1 MQKATDAHDEAMHS
15 HEALTR
21 IDLRSAVLRLLLLTL
36 FLVFTSLCLSLCY
49 AQDIAQGGGGGGG
62 ATTITTAT
70 TTVQDNGAAPASDAA
85 ARPPASDKQ
94 TAESSDTRTRQRSDD
109 RLTVRVKDI
118 AEIEGVRANQLLG
131 YGIVVGLNRT
141 GDRVQQNIY
150 ARQSLRNLLERMG
163 LSVETDSLR
172 PENIATV
179 LVTAQ
184 LPPFARQGSKIDVTV
199 NSIGDARSLQGGTLV
214 LTPLKGVDGQIYG
227 LAQGPLSIGG
237 ISAGDAGNSV
247 EINHPT
253 VGRIPGGATIERAVT
268 TDFAAASALTLVLRQ
283 DDFTTAARL
292 GRSVNER
299 FGVGTARATDGRN
312 VEVTLPIKYRD
323 DRVGFIAELESLK
336 LQTDAIAKVIINE
349 RTGTIVMGRDV
360 RLSSV
365 AISQGGV
372 TVRIGTQFEVSQP
385 SVLSRTGETVAVP
398 RTSVEVDERQPKS
411 VVLPDGAS
419 VDEVVRGLR
428 AVGVSAR
435 DIISI
440 LQAIKSAGAL
450 AAELE
455 MQ

>member
-1 MQKATDAHDEAMHS
+1 MMKAVKTNTNGTKQQPDGSPFVRSLLQPTLRRTLMMLV
-15 HEALTR
+15 ALFFAGF
-21 IDLRSAVLRLLLLTL
+21 LPLHQMPAQAV
-36 FLVFTSLCLSLCY
+36 S
-49 AQDIAQGGGGGGG
+49 
-62 ATTITTAT
+62 
-70 TTVQDNGAAPASDAA
+70 N
-85 ARPPASDKQ
+85 
-94 TAESSDTRTRQRSDD
+94 DD

-118 AEIEGVRANQLLG
+118 AEIEGVRGNQLIG
-131 YGIVVGLNRT
+131 YGLVIGLNRT
-141 GDRVQQNIY
+141 GDRVQQNLY
-150 ARQSLRNLLERMG
+150 TKQTLQNLLERMG
-163 LSVETDSLR
+163 ITTTLDALN
-172 PENIATV
+172 PDNIATV
-179 LVTAQ
+179 MVTST
-184 LPPFARQGSKIDVTV
+184 LPPFARQGNKIDVTV
-199 NSIGDARSLQGGTLV
+199 SSLGNARSLQGGTLI
-214 LTPLKGVDGQIYG
+214 LTPLKGVDNQIYA

-253 VGRIPGGATIERAVT
+253 VGRVPNGATVERTIAQELAGDGT
-268 TDFAAASALTLVLRQ
+268 LTLALRQ
-283 DDFTTAARL
+283 DDFTTASRL
-292 GRSVNER
+292 NRVVNQK
-299 FGVGTARATDGRN
+299 FGSGTARALDGRN
-312 VEVTLPIKYRD
+312 VQVVIPAAYSG

-349 RTGTIVMGRDV
+349 RTGTIIMGRDV

-372 TVRIGTQFEVSQP
+372 TVRIGTEYQVSQP
-385 SVLSRTGETVAVP
+385 SVLSRTGDTVTVP
-398 RTSVEVDERQPKS
+398 NTTVEVNERKPAS

-450 AAELE
+450 AADIE